1 MVVPIVSES
10 WCKEPKENEISLLCF
25 VSGHPKLNVN
35 LIKRYHELPDAKLTG
50 RYSTPLLLHLW
61 SQYIK
66 QSVVTTTTEV
76 EVLAPIAFGKSEMN
90 KQNNTPK
97 TGFRGNGSVTE
108 TLKNRVNKL
117 SVMVPKE
124 WRFSYFAELVN
135 QNEINCDELE
145 DFKVHMGKSMEYVK
159 NALAPKGS
167 AKKSSSTPGSGTS
180 KSRSTPSEIRS
191 FANMVRGA
199 FSFVKKEKG
208 MEEEEDEGEEE
219 EDVEGIS
226 DKVLSEAFKEY
237 KEAGLVRRVQFEY
250 EKLVKF
256 HEEKKNTPEKCGDG
270 ILALWEEYQNKIEE
284 KKAAKKAESASKKK
298 GKRKADEESP
308 RTSPR
313 KKSKFI
319 PISVYVMND
328 R

>member
-1 MVVPIVSES
+1 
-10 WCKEPKENEISLLCF
+10 
-25 VSGHPKLNVN
+25 
-35 LIKRYHELPDAKLTG
+35 
-50 RYSTPLLLHLW
+50 
-61 SQYIK
+61 
-66 QSVVTTTTEV
+66 
-76 EVLAPIAFGKSEMN
+76 
-90 KQNNTPK
+90 
-97 TGFRGNGSVTE
+97 
-108 TLKNRVNKL
+108 
-117 SVMVPKE
+117 
-124 WRFSYFAELVN
+124 
-135 QNEINCDELE
+135 
-145 DFKVHMGKSMEYVK
+145 
-159 NALAPKGS
+159 
-167 AKKSSSTPGSGTS
+167 
-180 KSRSTPSEIRS
+180 
-191 FANMVRGA
+191 MVRGA

-256 HEEKKNTPEKCGDG
+256 HEEKKNAPEKCGDG

-313 KKSKFI
+313 KKSKLI
-319 PISVYVMND
+319 PISVYVMNN